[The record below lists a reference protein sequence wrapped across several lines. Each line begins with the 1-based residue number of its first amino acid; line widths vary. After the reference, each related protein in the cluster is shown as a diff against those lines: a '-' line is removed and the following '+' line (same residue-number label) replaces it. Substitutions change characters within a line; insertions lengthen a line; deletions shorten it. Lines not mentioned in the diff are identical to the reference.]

1 MSGHDDEHRPDPNE
15 QEGLRRDTC
24 DPVAPLLHRQ
34 SVLLLVR
41 GKESTIKG
49 MPCARRGRVVKV
61 EGKMPGTRKVEIRK
75 QDRFLRQDDS
85 RRGAP
90 QRRQG
95 AHSAR

>member
-1 MSGHDDEHRPDPNE
+1 MRAWAVTMMSTALTDE

-49 MPCARRGRVVKV
+49 MP
-61 EGKMPGTRKVEIRK
+61 
-75 QDRFLRQDDS
+75 
-85 RRGAP
+85 
-90 QRRQG
+90 
-95 AHSAR
+95 